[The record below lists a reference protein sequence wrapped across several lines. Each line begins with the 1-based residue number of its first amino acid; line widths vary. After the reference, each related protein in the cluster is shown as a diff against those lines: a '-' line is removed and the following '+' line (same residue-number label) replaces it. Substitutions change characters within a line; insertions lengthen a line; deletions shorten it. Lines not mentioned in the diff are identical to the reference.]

1 MTRAIAFAS
10 ALLLLPLLYAD
21 GYLTQNGNT
30 VLEALLHDPRG
41 LMFDIVFGFGI
52 SFTLGHIGWLACRA
66 FNRVMRALA

>member
-10 ALLLLPLLYAD
+10 FLLLLPLLYWD

-41 LMFDIVFGFGI
+41 LVLDIVFGFGL
-52 SFTLGHIGWLACRA
+52 SFIIGHIGWFVCRA
-66 FNRVMRALA
+66 FNFVMRKLA